1 MTKNKENKRKTKD
14 RIIPQPNEKQKKFLL
29 SECKYVAYGGARGGG
44 KSWALRL
51 KAMLLGVNFPQIK
64 MLLLRRTFPQLRENH
79 IRPLKIL
86 LKDTAV
92 YTDSK
97 KCFEFNNGAVL
108 KLGYCDSESDVDQYQ
123 GQEYDVIFIDEA
135 TQFTEY
141 QFSVL
146 KGCLRGVN
154 DFPKRMYLTCN
165 PGGVGHGWVK
175 RLFIDREYSKYE
187 NPADYDFIQALVTDN
202 KPLMENNPDYVNQL
216 KELPEDIRRG
226 WLYGDW
232 DVYEGQY
239 FDEFKRDIHVCDAFE
254 IPDEWNTY
262 IAFDY
267 GLDMLAC
274 LWIAVDF
281 EGRAYVYKELCE
293 SGLIVSEAAKKIK
306 EMSDREPYM
315 IIAPP
320 DMHSRQKDSG
330 KSMRELF
337 SENGIDVTFA
347 DNGRVDGWMCVKE
360 YLKPVSDCDENI
372 TSRLKIFSNCKTLI
386 KSLPQLMH
394 DTKNPSDCSTV
405 PHNITHAP
413 DALRYFASAYTAAS
427 KQKHNCDWIGKFR
440 KKQIVSSKEKR
451 RRY

>member
-1 MTKNKENKRKTKD
+1 M
-14 RIIPQPNEKQKKFLL
+14 PSAKQKKFLL
-29 SECKYVAYGGARGGG
+29 SEKKYVAYGGARGGG

-51 KAMLLGVNFPQIK
+51 KAMLLGINFPGIR

-79 IRPLKIL
+79 IRPLCSL
-86 LKDTAV
+86 LKGSAT

-97 KCFEFNNGAVL
+97 KCFEFENGAVL
-108 KLGYCDSESDVDQYQ
+108 KLGYCDAESDVEQYQ

-154 DFPKRMYLTCN
+154 NFPKRMYLTCN

-175 RLFIDREYSKYE
+175 RLFIDREFTQFEKSQ
-187 NPADYDFIQALVTDN
+187 DYDFIQALATDN
-202 KPLMENNPDYVNQL
+202 KPLMESNPDYLNQL
-216 KELPEDIRRG
+216 KELPEDIKRG

-239 FDEFKRDIHVCDAFE
+239 FSEFSRQKHVCEPFE
-254 IPDEWNTY
+254 IPDDY
-262 IAFDY
+262 RIYVSFDY

-274 LWIAVDF
+274 LWVAVDY
-281 EGRAYVYKELCE
+281 EGNAYVYNELCQ
-293 SGLIVSEAAKKIK
+293 SGLIVSEAARKIK
-306 EMSDREPYM
+306 ELCVTSPYM

-320 DMHSRQKDSG
+320 DMNSRQKDSG
-330 KSMRELF
+330 KSMKDLF

-347 DNGRVDGWMCVKE
+347 NNSRVDGWMCVKE
-360 YLKPVSDCDENI
+360 YLN
-372 TSRLKIFSNCKTLI
+372 TSREDGSEKPKLQIFSNCKNLI
-386 KSLPQLMH
+386 KCLPMLMH
-394 DTKNPSDCSTV
+394 DSKNPSDCSIT

-413 DALRYFASAYTAAS
+413 DALRYFASVYTLAAKKQQEQNWVNKF
-427 KQKHNCDWIGKFR
+427 KQKQIGSKS
-440 KKQIVSSKEKR
+440 KKR
-451 RRY
+451 TRY